1 MAWLPRII
9 LEAPLQ
15 ERTSRVGLRLLRGK
29 VISFHLLIT
38 CQSPKKALE
47 TFWMA
52 EVAFL
57 DWKTEAQRTF
67 LIYSDLP
74 ALPISLPGRSGSLEP
89 LVTPDSTLQ
98 EGRRFIL

>member
-1 MAWLPRII
+1 MKIHGWHPWRGYWQVAWLPRII

-57 DWKTEAQRTF
+57 MG
-67 LIYSDLP
+67 S
-74 ALPISLPGRSGSLEP
+74 PILASAKPSPVPPPPPIGSAAGLEN
-89 LVTPDSTLQ
+89 
-98 EGRRFIL
+98 

>member
-57 DWKTEAQRTF
+57 VRGLCGPKEASHLVPQAQRE
-67 LIYSDLP
+67 
-74 ALPISLPGRSGSLEP
+74 SGHPTQQGLSCNWNS
-89 LVTPDSTLQ
+89 VRCT
-98 EGRRFIL
+98 